1 MIAGKDLDEVTEII
15 NKLYKETV
23 WMEVNFDEQLLEGL
37 RVDPNYDEPVLNQAL
52 RIAMYDEYHAYEAY
66 RKIIDTFGNVRPFSN
81 IIEAEI
87 RHYNAL
93 APLLEK
99 YGVPLPIDN
108 WYDKIELP
116 DTLLECCEVGV
127 AAEIDN
133 VRMYDNL
140 LIYAEGYP
148 DIQDIFYQLQAASYN
163 NHLPAFRQCVQQ
175 YSDAQADVNDIYEQ
189 YKRSGLDSDMTNKI
203 NEFTE
208 IAQKF
213 ASGQASQEDVLKVL
227 GNTNLS
233 FLGGIL
239 LGGVGVAMVP
249 KLLNDKKEE

>member
-1 MIAGKDLDEVTEII
+1 
-15 NKLYKETV
+15 
-23 WMEVNFDEQLLEGL
+23 MEVNFDEQLLEGL
-37 RVDPNYDEPVLNQAL
+37 RVDPNYDEPVLHQAL
-52 RIAMYDEYHAYEAY
+52 RIAMYDEYHAYETY

-87 RHYNAL
+87 RHFNAL

-99 YGVPLPIDN
+99 YNVPLPIDN

-116 DTLLECCEVGV
+116 DTLQECCEVGV

-133 VRMYDNL
+133 VRMYDDL
-140 LIYAEGYP
+140 LLYVDGYP
-148 DIQDIFYQLQAASYN
+148 DIQDAFFQLQAASYN

-175 YSDAQADVNDIYEQ
+175 YSAAPADRDKIYEQ
-189 YKRSGLDSDMTNKI
+189 YAREGVNEDMVSKM
-203 NEFTE
+203 NEFSE

-233 FLGGIL
+233 FIGGIL
-239 LGGVGVAMVP
+239 LGAVGAAMLP
-249 KLLNDKKEE
+249 KLLEKKEEE